1 MLLSEKNEILI
12 QVSEVLN
19 QCQFLIQSLPRVD
32 VIDDL
37 LQSTILSTKES
48 KKVTEVIPA
57 TQEVPKLVAATQEVP
72 KFVPNAQEVA
82 KLAAAPEVVPTALEV
97 AEVVTAAQEVA
108 QTDVLITKAL
118 AAIKSLAP
126 SSIYQPKKVKKK
138 LKRR

>member
-1 MLLSEKNEILI
+1 MSSFE
-12 QVSEVLN
+12 
-19 QCQFLIQSLPRVD
+19 
-32 VIDDL
+32 VIDDKQQIY
-37 LQSTILSTKES
+37 QSTILAAKKP
-48 KKVTEVIPA
+48 KKVPYI
-57 TQEVPKLVAATQEVP
+57 TQEVLESVPAAQEIPKLILDAQEVA
-72 KFVPNAQEVA
+72 KHVPDAQEVSAQEVA

-97 AEVVTAAQEVA
+97 AEVITAAQEVA

>member
-1 MLLSEKNEILI
+1 MIQLQSRMLLSEKII
-12 QVSEVLN
+12 FCQKSFPDAQQVAKFV
-19 QCQFLIQSLPRVD
+19 PD
-32 VIDDL
+32 
-37 LQSTILSTKES
+37 
-48 KKVTEVIPA
+48 A
-57 TQEVPKLVAATQEVP
+57 QEVA